1 MVVLMTLRNR
11 AAARATCMIIALSC
25 VQYWASAASPGV
37 TDKAISFGQIAPF
50 SGPNGNTGVRYHAGI
65 QAAFRE
71 RNDQGGVNG
80 RSLNLVSLDNAS
92 ETEKAAEHVG
102 RFVAEGNMFAVI
114 GGMGTRTSRRIA
126 PLLRAERIPFVGLFT
141 GADILRNRER
151 YPNVVNLRA
160 SYFNEIEVLVDHMVN
175 KLGKRRFGV
184 IYQDDAFGRSILG
197 GYRSVL
203 GRYGLPVLA
212 KSSFSPNTH
221 AVHSSLFTLAKA
233 DLDAVLLAG
242 SNAAIAD
249 AINLAGSLGQEYV
262 MANLSVVASHDLFE
276 RLDDISERSL
286 ERILVTE
293 VVPDPEDSNS
303 QVVKRFQSAI
313 EGNENIDRLS
323 EGLLGLRGRHLGDT
337 VALEGYLIGR
347 FVIEVLSR
355 IDGEPTRET
364 FLSAALQSEP
374 VHIDDWTIQIAPGTN
389 TGSTYVRLINLADFE
404 HSSGDHR

>member
-1 MVVLMTLRNR
+1 MVVLMTWRNR
-11 AAARATCMIIALSC
+11 AAARTTCIVIALSC
-25 VQYWASAASPGV
+25 VQYWASAAAPGV
-37 TDKAISFGQIAPF
+37 TDQTISFGQTAPF
-50 SGPNGNTGVRYHAGI
+50 SGLNGPMGIRFHAGI

-71 RNDQGGVNG
+71 RNDQGGING
-80 RSLNLVSLDNAS
+80 RSLKLVSLDNAS
-92 ETEKAAEHVG
+92 DTEKSAENVG
-102 RFVAEGNMFAVI
+102 RFIAEGNVFAVI
-114 GGMGTRTSRRIA
+114 GGMGTRTSRRVA

-141 GADILRNRER
+141 GADILRNHGRF
-151 YPNVVNLRA
+151 PNVVNLRA
-160 SYFNEIEVLVDHMVN
+160 SYFEEIEVLVDHMVN
-175 KLGKRRFGV
+175 QLGKRRFGV
-184 IYQDDAFGRSILG
+184 IYQDDAFGRSILA

-203 GRYGLPVLA
+203 GRYDLSVLA

-249 AINLAGSLGQEYV
+249 VINLAGSLGQEYV
-262 MANLSVVASHDLFE
+262 MATLSVVASHDLFE
-276 RLDDISERSL
+276 RLNDISERSL

-293 VVPDPEDSNS
+293 VVPDPKDSNV

-313 EGNENIDRLS
+313 EGNEDVHRLS
-323 EGLLGLRGRHLGDT
+323 EGLLGLRGKHLGDT

-347 FVIEVLSR
+347 FVIDVLSR
-355 IDGEPTRET
+355 MDGEPTRED
-364 FLSAALQSEP
+364 FLATALQSQP

-389 TGSTYVRLINLADFE
+389 TGSSYVRLINLAESE